1 MAEEKTYPVRELM
14 GTFKIRYVKTMLQKY
29 IRERG
34 IAETGVLTDC

>member
-14 GTFKIRYVKTMLQKY
+14 GTFKMMLQEY

-34 IAETGVLTDC
+34 IEETGVLTDC